1 MIYILILILLL
12 SLGINGMLI
21 WYCRNLISKC
31 WIASEV
37 ASEIFTRLDAY
48 KKHIFDI
55 YSLMDAIDFKNVIKI
70 SACTILK

>member
-55 YSLMDAIDFKNVIKI
+55 YSLKLFY
-70 SACTILK
+70 